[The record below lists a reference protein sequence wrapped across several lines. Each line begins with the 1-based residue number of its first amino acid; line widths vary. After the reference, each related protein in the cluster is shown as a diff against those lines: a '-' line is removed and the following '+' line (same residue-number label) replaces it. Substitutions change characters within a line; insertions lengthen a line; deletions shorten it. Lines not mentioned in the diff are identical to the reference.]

1 MTIWIW
7 DSPYVRFGAE
17 DYDIEDINNLYSHLT
32 NNSIAK
38 NSKNFYDNKIEGNMW
53 DLETYAEYLKVKIFP
68 YKKDVLQKRC
78 LE

>member
-53 DLETYAEYLKVKIFP
+53 DLETYAEYLKVKIFL

>member
-53 DLETYAEYLKVKIFP
+53 DLETYAEYLKVEISF
-68 YKKDVLQKRC
+68 
-78 LE
+78 